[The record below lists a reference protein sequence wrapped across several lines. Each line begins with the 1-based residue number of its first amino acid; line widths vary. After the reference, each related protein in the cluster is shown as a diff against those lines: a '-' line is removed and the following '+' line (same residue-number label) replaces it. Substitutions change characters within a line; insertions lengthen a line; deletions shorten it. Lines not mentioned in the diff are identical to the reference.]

1 MKPAFTRRLGA
12 TLLLASSALTAG
24 PIGAPPA
31 TAFDTEPNS
40 LRRFALVAGVNNGGP
55 GRVLLRYAHSD
66 AEAFARLLKE
76 LGGVASRD
84 VLILLEPDP
93 GSLAEGFSRIKDL
106 LEAAKREGVR
116 TELLFYYSGHSDENG
131 LLVGGTRLSYRDIRE
146 AINAVPA
153 DVRIAILDS
162 CASGAFTRAKGGK
175 WKAPFLV
182 DNSAQVRG
190 HAFLTSA
197 SADETA
203 QESDRVGGSFFT
215 HFLISGLRGGADD
228 SRDGRVTLNEAYHYA
243 FQETL
248 AQTESTRPGPQHP
261 NYDIQLAGKGEL
273 VITDLRGTS
282 ALLLLPPEMEGRLF
296 IRDGEGRLVAE
307 INKPGGRLINLGL
320 EPGTYRVTLEKQ
332 GRLFR
337 GEVTIAELAET
348 VLDLAA
354 LGEMEAEPALARGG
368 GDPSRPEDGQ
378 YEKAVVL
385 RPVSFSFVPGLST
398 NYGASIQYRVK
409 NYFSLNLFGDWS
421 DLLAGAELSGIGAV
435 RSSNVSG
442 AQIAG
447 TFNFTGGNLTGLQ
460 LSGAVDITFGRF
472 TGFQGSGVINYS
484 GSLTGLKTAGVVAIT
499 RGQLE
504 GVQLAPVM
512 GYSGSLKGLQ
522 AGTVNIA
529 PGNVQGL
536 QLGILNY
543 GGTVRGAQI
552 GVINISREIH
562 GATIGLINFAGNGM
576 FAPTIWGSD
585 ISIINAGIKMGS
597 PHVYGILGAGIQ
609 PLGHDPYLTQ
619 IVGLGA
625 SLDYSRLEWAFDLLH
640 HSLYAEYDYQD
651 RPDFISQFR
660 VTVGYRLPGDFSV
673 SAGPTLNFLY
683 SEIRNDSGL
692 GWDFWSWS
700 DETLRMELSP
710 GVFLGL
716 QYEPKWGRLNSRAD
730 G

>member
-1 MKPAFTRRLGA
+1 MKPAFTRHLGVP
-12 TLLLASSALTAG
+12 LLLASLALITGLPGVLPSAASDTD
-24 PIGAPPA
+24 PA
-31 TAFDTEPNS
+31 S
-40 LRRFALVAGVNNGGP
+40 LRRFALIAGVNNGGP

-66 AEAFARLLKE
+66 AAAFARLLTE

-84 VLILLEPDP
+84 MLILLEPDP
-93 GSLAEGFSRIKDL
+93 GTLAKGFSRIQDL
-106 LEAAKREGVR
+106 LETARREGAR

-131 LLVGGTRLSYRDIRE
+131 LLIGGTRLSYRGIRE
-146 AINAVPA
+146 SINAVPA
-153 DVRIAILDS
+153 EVRIAILDS

-175 WKAPFLV
+175 WKAPFLI
-182 DNSAQVRG
+182 DSSAQIRG

-243 FQETL
+243 FKETL

-273 VITDLRGTS
+273 VITDLRDTS
-282 ALLLLPPEMEGRLF
+282 ALLVLPPEMEGRLF
-296 IRDGEGRLVAE
+296 IRNGEGRLVAE
-307 INKPGGRLINLGL
+307 INKPGGRPISLGL
-320 EPGTYRVTLEKQ
+320 EPGTYRVTLE
-332 GRLFR
+332 GRDRLSR
-337 GEVTIAELAET
+337 GEVTIAEHAET
-348 VLDLAA
+348 VLDPAS
-354 LGEMEAEPALARGG
+354 LGEIETEPTLARGG
-368 GDPSRPEDGQ
+368 DDPTRPTDGPE
-378 YEKAVVL
+378 EKEIVL

-435 RSSNVSG
+435 RSSDVTG

-447 TFNFTGGNLTGLQ
+447 TFNFTGGNLTGAQ
-460 LSGAVDITFGRF
+460 ASGAVDITYGRL
-472 TGFQGSGVINYS
+472 TGFQGSGVVNYS
-484 GSLTGLKTAGVVAIT
+484 GSLKGLQAAGAAAIT

-504 GVQLAPVM
+504 GAQLVPVVS
-512 GYSGSLKGLQ
+512 YSGSLKGLQ

-529 PGNVQGL
+529 PGNARGL

-576 FAPTIWGSD
+576 FAPTVWGSD

-597 PHVYGILGAGIQ
+597 PYVYGILGAGIQ
-609 PLGHDPYLTQ
+609 PLGQDPYLTQ
-619 IVGLGA
+619 IIGLGA
-625 SLDYSRLEWAFDLLH
+625 SLDYSRLEWAFDLLY

-660 VTVGYRLPGDFSV
+660 VAVGYRLPGDFSV

-683 SEIRNDSGL
+683 SEIRDDAGL

-710 GVFLGL
+710 GFFLGV
-716 QYEPKWGRLNSRAD
+716 QYEPKWGRLNSRS
-730 G
+730 GG